1 VTGDLLRIA
10 PAELLRRFGGGAM
23 NKGTRYSNTGM
34 VLEYGWNQRGELTGT
49 CRGSGREIYQVTVT
63 FNGVPSSRTIANAR
77 CTCPVGMFCKHG
89 VALLLVAAR
98 GGATRPPPT
107 VSWRTMFSGVLAE
120 TEPGVADTSSQV
132 RPLALCF
139 GVETPNGYF
148 AQLAGSS
155 DPMLMLYPMTMGKR
169 GKWIKTGASWANVLD
184 SRGWDFP
191 PAQEIAVTALHRAL
205 TGNSYSYGAERV
217 GLSQAPVTFW
227 TLLEAAQRAGVT
239 LIADPAL
246 RATSVRVTTTRLSYT
261 LRAHATGAQLT
272 TVFEI
277 GDADPL
283 PAGEVRGLL
292 GPARKT
298 HGLWTVRD
306 GTLLLAAFDPVPSTA
321 ELDAA
326 RTGED
331 VLIPADDLPEFSAE
345 VLPRLSRARSVH
357 VHDEQLF
364 APPRIEGPF
373 AVLTLS
379 PGTGGGAR
387 LSWSIGYQ
395 VNDTRHVFDPA
406 EAVTVAYRDKAAE
419 AALWESLRP
428 ELSATAWM
436 CRAWAVHAR
445 EYWQRRLYRESS
457 VAVLDELDLLL
468 SGQSAEALIAASSI
482 VSLLVPMELSGVET
496 AVLVVEALPELDEHP
511 DVIVDNRL
519 DMDYRPAGAA
529 PSIEFSSEDGEFGND
544 WFSLGITVTVGT
556 TAVPVADVIR
566 EIVSGATHM
575 LLADGVYFS
584 LDTPELRKLAD
595 LLAEARAL
603 GEIESGKVHS
613 GTLNATFWEELL
625 ALGVVDEQL
634 ARWQERMSALASA
647 VPPHRLDP
655 PNELRADL
663 RDYQRSGYDWL
674 NFLWDN
680 ELGGILADDMGLG
693 KTVQALALISRAVA
707 EDPHTSFLVIAPT
720 SVVANWAA
728 ECRKFAPEL
737 EVATVTATRAK
748 TGKSFDQQA
757 TGTNVVVTSY
767 TLLRLLFDEI
777 NEYSWSGVIF
787 DEAQFIKNH
796 TGKTHQCA
804 RRLDSGFKLA
814 ITGTPMENNLM
825 ELWSLLSV
833 TAPGLFPSPVAFTD
847 YFRKPIESHSTPE
860 RLGVLRRRIKPVMLR
875 RTKDQVAID
884 LPPKQEQ
891 ALVLDLSSRHR
902 KIYDTRLARE
912 RQKVL
917 GLLGDWEKNRFQVFR
932 SLSLLRQLSLHA
944 ALVDESHHGVSSSKV
959 DYLTEQLP
967 ELVAEGHNALV
978 FSQFTRFLHILTA
991 HLDKV
996 GIAYSYLD
1004 GSMNAAERADA
1015 VRRFTSGETKVF
1027 LISLKAGGFGLNLTE
1042 ADYCFVCDPWWNP
1055 AAEAQAVDRAHRI
1068 GQTRPVNVYR
1078 LVSAGTI
1085 EERVVALQD
1094 RKRALFDAVVD
1105 DGELFGTTISADDIR
1120 AMIG

>member
-1 VTGDLLRIA
+1 
-10 PAELLRRFGGGAM
+10 
-23 NKGTRYSNTGM
+23 
-34 VLEYGWNQRGELTGT
+34 
-49 CRGSGREIYQVTVT
+49 
-63 FNGVPSSRTIANAR
+63 
-77 CTCPVGMFCKHG
+77 
-89 VALLLVAAR
+89 
-98 GGATRPPPT
+98 
-107 VSWRTMFSGVLAE
+107 
-120 TEPGVADTSSQV
+120 
-132 RPLALCF
+132 
-139 GVETPNGYF
+139 
-148 AQLAGSS
+148 
-155 DPMLMLYPMTMGKR
+155 
-169 GKWIKTGASWANVLD
+169 
-184 SRGWDFP
+184 
-191 PAQEIAVTALHRAL
+191 
-205 TGNSYSYGAERV
+205 
-217 GLSQAPVTFW
+217 
-227 TLLEAAQRAGVT
+227 LLEAAQRAGVT